1 MTAERNT
8 ASSSSGK
15 AGAGE
20 GGSGKR
26 RGAYVPRT
34 PNQIMLELIEKQDT
48 KVKEL
53 KQELSIQEK
62 ELQRMKKAQA
72 AYEAS

>member
-1 MTAERNT
+1 MTAEKNT
-8 ASSSSGK
+8 ASSGK
-15 AGAGE
+15 TGAGE
-20 GGSGKR
+20 AGSEKR

-34 PNQIMLELIEKQDT
+34 PNQIMLELIQKQDT

-72 AYEAS
+72 AYEAN

>member
-1 MTAERNT
+1 LKSR
-8 ASSSSGK
+8 K
-15 AGAGE
+15 
-20 GGSGKR
+20 
-26 RGAYVPRT
+26 
-34 PNQIMLELIEKQDT
+34 T

>member
-1 MTAERNT
+1 MTAERNP
-8 ASSSSGK
+8 ASSSS
-15 AGAGE
+15 

-34 PNQIMLELIEKQDT
+34 PNQIMLELIEKQET

>member
-1 MTAERNT
+1 MTAEKNA
-8 ASSSSGK
+8 ASSSS
-15 AGAGE
+15 

-53 KQELSIQEK
+53 RQEISTQEK

>member
-1 MTAERNT
+1 MTAEKNT
-8 ASSSSGK
+8 ASSGK
-15 AGAGE
+15 AGSGE
-20 GGSGKR
+20 TGSEKS

-34 PNQIMLELIEKQDT
+34 PNQIMLELIQKQET
-48 KVKEL
+48 RVKEL

-72 AYEAS
+72 AYEAN

>member
-1 MTAERNT
+1 
-8 ASSSSGK
+8 
-15 AGAGE
+15 
-20 GGSGKR
+20 
-26 RGAYVPRT
+26 
-34 PNQIMLELIEKQDT
+34 MLELIEKQET
-48 KVKEL
+48 RVKEL

>member
-1 MTAERNT
+1 MTAEKNA
-8 ASSSSGK
+8 ASSAS
-15 AGAGE
+15 

-34 PNQIMLELIEKQDT
+34 PNQIMLELIEKQET
-48 KVKEL
+48 RVKEL
-53 KQELSIQEK
+53 KQELSTQEK